1 MIRLR
6 LLDRAGLAWAQG
18 VVTACHYLRR
28 PVDTRCSVEGYAVE
42 IEAQGEPIGYLLLGR
57 PQATKVRGW
66 YGSVE
71 DLAAG
76 RVGCSYWSVL
86 NLARVWFDPQVQ
98 QGGRLHRADLLPGF
112 TDRRGL
118 WRSTLGSTAIRLAAE
133 RVRLDYLLRRPP
145 CFLEE
150 PYQLR
155 WLLSYCD
162 RRLHRGVLYRAAG
175 FELVRPHEP
184 EKERWIET
192 WRLPLASLSPAEDAR
207 VREAAAV
214 SPRSIAYR
222 EARRSQAIE
231 QLEIPRT
238 VSA

>member
-6 LLDRAGLAWAQG
+6 PLNRPGVALAQS
-18 VVTACHYLRR
+18 VVTAHHYLRK
-28 PVDTRCSVEGYAVE
+28 PVDARCSVDGYAVE
-42 IEAQGEPIGYLLLGR
+42 IEGAAAPIGYLLLGR

-66 YGSVE
+66 YGTVQ

-76 RVGCSYWSVL
+76 RVACTYWQIL

-98 QGGRLHRADLLPGF
+98 QGGRLHGPDFLPGF
-112 TDRRGL
+112 TDRRGR
-118 WRSTLGSTAIRLAAE
+118 WRSTLASEALRLAAE
-133 RVRLDYLLRRPP
+133 RVRVDYLVRRPP

-150 PYQLR
+150 PYQLA

-162 RRLHRGVLYRAAG
+162 RRLHRGVIYRAAG
-175 FELVRPHEP
+175 FELYRPHEP
-184 EKERWIET
+184 ERGRWVET
-192 WRLPLASLSPAEDAR
+192 WRKPLPALNAAQDAHVR
-207 VREAAAV
+207 VAAAI

-222 EARRSQAIE
+222 EARRGQAIE
-231 QLEIPRT
+231 QLEIQA